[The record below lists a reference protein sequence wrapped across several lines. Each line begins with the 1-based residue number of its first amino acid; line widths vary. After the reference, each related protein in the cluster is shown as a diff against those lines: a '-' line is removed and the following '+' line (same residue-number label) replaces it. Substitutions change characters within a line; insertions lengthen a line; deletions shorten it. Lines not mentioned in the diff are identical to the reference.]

1 MFFKANSQLQS
12 GTVYIIKMVLDCG
25 TVIYKIGI
33 TARKFEDRLAEIVI
47 DVFKH
52 LRYIPRTTAKR
63 FTSSTNY
70 EHVETELLSMYKDK
84 KYTWGFTFG
93 GCTEFIC
100 DVDEE
105 ELLAEYDKRMKV

>member
-1 MFFKANSQLQS
+1 
-12 GTVYIIKMVLDCG
+12 
-25 TVIYKIGI
+25 
-33 TARKFEDRLAEIVI
+33 
-47 DVFKH
+47 
-52 LRYIPRTTAKR
+52 
-63 FTSSTNY
+63 
-70 EHVETELLSMYKDK
+70 MYKDK